1 MHYCYALVRLLQD
14 VDFYMFIY
22 SSMDMVFCYLGTMQK
37 RIVVTS
43 FCVQQSKLDVSREL
57 LRGEAWWEDEAVRGR
72 QNVGEFGQT
81 TDVQR

>member
-1 MHYCYALVRLLQD
+1 MNVCDLSALLN
-14 VDFYMFIY
+14 
-22 SSMDMVFCYLGTMQK
+22 
-37 RIVVTS
+37 RIIVTS